1 MAIFDFYLNGTQV
14 SEPVGW
20 DQIKFNVIRTEQHGI
35 DQPFT
40 TEVTFTGD
48 LDKQPDLAN
57 AAAIIRL
64 EFENSFINGSVDIEI
79 VSDIK
84 VDGEIWSFVG
94 KIDLSTYQEVN
105 MNNGCSDGVTVSII
119 QDDFREQFKSRS
131 DVEIDLLSTVDLNGN
146 YIPELTLETI
156 RTHCQELFLTGSAKN
171 LDTQTSAFLYI
182 QSTGWTLD
190 DFAILLPL
198 YFNNS
203 DFKANFGTTFNPLQ
217 TYYTTTSPSFVNN
230 SEFIRTVNFNISAS
244 GIFTCGLGFFSGQSA
259 NITFSIQVKTALG
272 VETQRL
278 YLYDSPIN
286 YFDDDNDTNWS
297 FSVDQ
302 QLILNPDDRVFIF
315 MQWGFLGSLIPGT
328 TPSPDTSHS
337 ITYQCNAACMN
348 VTEINSA
355 AFATDTD
362 GLFVIDVL
370 KRIGLI
376 LTGNPD
382 SIRSDTFDID
392 GCNWSNFI
400 TTGLY
405 LRNAQTVQ
413 QLING
418 CGEIVEGSNQFA
430 IKTSWKKLFE
440 GLDRIFCLGW
450 EFEPDGYNGYIIRVE
465 PVEYFYQN
473 TIQAEFTEVPDIK
486 RFAMSD
492 KLYNAFTLGYSDK
505 WKNIQLQGINAI
517 HTERNYFIPNK
528 ALQNNTS
535 AKLDLRS
542 DIIAE
547 GYCIEV
553 YRRLQFFVDT
563 SGSSDRPNDY
573 DLFLIWTNP
582 EEVTIADIED
592 SGYQFPGETGSK
604 TFAAGTISYSS
615 SLIGTNNSPVDRI
628 YNVLHTPARIAARWW
643 KWLGQYAYGLP
654 TIDQALKFQSG
665 QYFTGFQMAVPDP
678 CEEITSGYLG
688 ENFDID
694 IDSTGTNFPGVLVK
708 PIGYEFEVPQ
718 ELCDF
723 LTMANEGKRIVKV
736 SSGNSIFAGYIVRAE
751 NEPSGNSGGLSKFT
765 LIGTE
770 VPATTGRSYSSGYS
784 SGYS

>member
-156 RTHCQELFLTGSAKN
+156 RTHCQDLLLIAKWKTIADTQETFTNDDESRVVWPLYLTSNDFTGDYGSAFSAVGFTFTATNVFLTNNSNQDRNFIIPCGNLKVTIVNTGQDALFQIFATIFNEDGSFASSDELDFTILATGATGFLEYQFSDYPFLLEPGQRFQINLMGSVSTPNVTYNATWLMADNFMTITEKNANADASNTLCIRVINALKRAAYLLTGSA
-171 LDTQTSAFLYI
+171 
-182 QSTGWTLD
+182 
-190 DFAILLPL
+190 
-198 YFNNS
+198 
-203 DFKANFGTTFNPLQ
+203 
-217 TYYTTTSPSFVNN
+217 
-230 SEFIRTVNFNISAS
+230 
-244 GIFTCGLGFFSGQSA
+244 
-259 NITFSIQVKTALG
+259 
-272 VETQRL
+272 
-278 YLYDSPIN
+278 
-286 YFDDDNDTNWS
+286 
-297 FSVDQ
+297 
-302 QLILNPDDRVFIF
+302 
-315 MQWGFLGSLIPGT
+315 
-328 TPSPDTSHS
+328 
-337 ITYQCNAACMN
+337 
-348 VTEINSA
+348 
-355 AFATDTD
+355 
-362 GLFVIDVL
+362 
-370 KRIGLI
+370 
-376 LTGNPD
+376 D
-382 SIRSDTFDID
+382 SIRSDTFDIS
-392 GCNWSNFI
+392 GCNWSNVL

-405 LRNAQTVQ
+405 LRNAESFQ
-413 QLING
+413 QLVMACMDSEENP
-418 CGEIVEGSNQFA
+418 QFA

-665 QYFTGFQMAVPDP
+665 QYFTDFQMAVPDP

-736 SSGNSIFAGYIVRAE
+736 SSGTSIFAGYIVRAE